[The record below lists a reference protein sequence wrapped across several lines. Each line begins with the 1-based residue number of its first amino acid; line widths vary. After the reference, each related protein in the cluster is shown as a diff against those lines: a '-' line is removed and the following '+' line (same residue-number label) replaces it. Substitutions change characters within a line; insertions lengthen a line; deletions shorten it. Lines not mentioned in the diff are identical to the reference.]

1 MKSLREISCN
11 VKKLSNILTRSMLGR
26 IFLKSVL
33 LQSHSQITINLS
45 LVVVVVFFTF
55 VNYFPTYTMSRL
67 FIFLYLLFVANL
79 QTVKSVG
86 IMYVTFFHLYQDL

>member
-11 VKKLSNILTRSMLGR
+11 VKKLSNILTRNMLGR

-45 LVVVVVFFTF
+45 LVVVVVVFFTF
-55 VNYFPTYTMSRL
+55 LNYFPTYTMSRL
-67 FIFLYLLFVANL
+67 FKTTFNVVFIYFL
-79 QTVKSVG
+79 
-86 IMYVTFFHLYQDL
+86 

>member
-1 MKSLREISCN
+1 MKIKLMKSLKEISCN

-45 LVVVVVFFTF
+45 LVVVGFFFFTF
-55 VNYFPTYTMSRL
+55 LNYFPTYTMSRL
-67 FIFLYLLFVANL
+67 FKTAFNVVFIYFL
-79 QTVKSVG
+79 
-86 IMYVTFFHLYQDL
+86 

>member
-1 MKSLREISCN
+1 MRVSLKIKLMKSLREISCN

-45 LVVVVVFFTF
+45 LVVVFFF
-55 VNYFPTYTMSRL
+55 YIFKLFPHVY
-67 FIFLYLLFVANL
+67 N
-79 QTVKSVG
+79 VKA
-86 IMYVTFFHLYQDL
+86 I

>member
-1 MKSLREISCN
+1 MRVSLKIKLMKSLREISCN

-45 LVVVVVFFTF
+45 LVVVVVFFYIF
-55 VNYFPTYTMSRL
+55 KLFPHVY
-67 FIFLYLLFVANL
+67 N
-79 QTVKSVG
+79 VKA
-86 IMYVTFFHLYQDL
+86 I